1 MAIPS
6 NSIES
11 MLSQLA
17 PYLSARTRGSVA
29 ALCTS
34 LAVDKGD
41 TFIELGKRNGQEYIL
56 QNGIVRSY
64 LLNQAG
70 NEVTLSFF
78 EGPAVLSPFLTRTVA
93 GRSLLNFQ
101 ALTPCHLAVL
111 EAAAFEKLIEEDLQV
126 RAFAN
131 DVLRRELVQ
140 KVHKEIG
147 LSAHSAA
154 ERLDQ
159 FRKQYPTF
167 ENTVPHPMIAS
178 YLGITNVSLSRLRK
192 RQKP

>member
-1 MAIPS
+1 MAT
-6 NSIES
+6 SIDTVENT
-11 MLSQLA
+11 LSHLA
-17 PYLSARTRGSVA
+17 PYLSARTRESVA
-29 ALCTS
+29 ALCKS
-34 LAVDKGD
+34 LTVDKGN

-56 QNGIVRSY
+56 QHGIVRSY
-64 LLNQAG
+64 LLNPAG

-111 EAAAFEKLIEEDLQV
+111 DAPAFEKRIEDDLQV

-159 FRKQYPTF
+159 FRKRYPTF

-192 RQKP
+192 RQQP